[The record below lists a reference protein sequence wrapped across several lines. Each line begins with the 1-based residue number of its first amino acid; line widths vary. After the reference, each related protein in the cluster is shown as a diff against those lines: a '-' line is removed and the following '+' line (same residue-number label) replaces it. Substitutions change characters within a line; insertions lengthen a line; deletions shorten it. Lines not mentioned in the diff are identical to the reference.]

1 MSLPSVRHST
11 TITNDINAEAEKMK
25 PSWNEMFIVVRTT
38 TSYRLF
44 VPGIVWLYQWSWYSN
59 VVTGYYWLLC
69 SGYRLDSLLAVCRDR
84 EIERS
89 SQCICIAVK
98 LYPECIAVC
107 CTVRGFIW
115 LSWAIIQ
122 LITVI
127 ILHLIIT
134 TRTATTRVYQAT
146 ETNTE
151 RVEGL
156 ELTTFHFHGVW

>member
-1 MSLPSVRHST
+1 MSLPTVRHST
-11 TITNDINAEAEKMK
+11 VITNDINAEAEKMK

-84 EIERS
+84 EIERR

-98 LYPECIAVC
+98 FYPECIAVC

-151 RVEGL
+151 RVEGFK
-156 ELTTFHFHGVW
+156 LTTFHFHGVW